1 MTINNDMVGRLRDRA
16 KFARD
21 ERTATA
27 DVDAR
32 YFEEAADEIER
43 LTAAIGD
50 AVVVPAGWQLV
61 PVKPTREMTMHACTA
76 LPAVDGVFGH
86 AGALSATVYTRM
98 LEVAPTLAV
107 PRHQCGGAVE

>member
-1 MTINNDMVGRLRDRA
+1 MITDQMVEA
-16 KFARD
+16 AIKAWN
-21 ERTATA
+21 ATA
-27 DVDAR
+27 DDASTA
-32 YFEEAADEIER
+32 EAMRAA

-86 AGALSATVYTRM
+86 AGALSAMVYTRM

-107 PRHQCGGAVE
+107 PRHDRGGAAE

>member
-1 MTINNDMVGRLRDRA
+1 MITDQMVEKAQTEYERVYHEHADTFEGHLAMMRA
-16 KFARD
+16 A
-21 ERTATA
+21 
-27 DVDAR
+27 
-32 YFEEAADEIER
+32 

-86 AGALSATVYTRM
+86 AGALSAMVYTRM

-107 PRHQCGGAVE
+107 PRHDRGGAAE